1 MSRIVKAT
9 ERKYLL
15 VSSLAALLLIAHGE
29 APAQEES
36 EYSRRGADS
45 CLRCHD
51 DSSEFPVLDI
61 FRTAHGSVSHP
72 DGPFAG
78 AQCEA
83 CHGPSGAHEQA
94 MRRREEGPP
103 MPGFGMEADT
113 PAQEQNEVCLTCHT
127 DHGRM
132 GWMGSIHDEEEVVCS
147 ACHSVHAEVDPM
159 ADPIAQQEVCFDC
172 HPRTRMLSLMPSTHP
187 LRFGKMA
194 CSDCH
199 DSHNGMNDA
208 QLVET
213 NVNDTCY
220 TCHAEKRGPMLWEHA
235 PVTEDCT
242 LCHDPHG
249 SNHAGMLTQ
258 RPPLLCQQCHMP
270 SGHPSLA
277 YDSDSI
283 EDDYASR
290 FLLGA
295 SCGNCHTQVH
305 GSNHPSGVSLSK

>member
-1 MSRIVKAT
+1 MSRYMKFAIQN
-9 ERKYLL
+9 Y
-15 VSSLAALLLIAHGE
+15 LAALLVAALLTIPFSA
-29 APAQEES
+29 ALAQEEA
-36 EYSRRGADS
+36 EFTRRGADS

-61 FRTAHGSVSHP
+61 FATAHGSVTHP
-72 DGPFAG
+72 DGPMAG
-78 AQCEA
+78 TQCEA
-83 CHGPSGAHEQA
+83 CHGPSRAHEQA
-94 MRRREEGPP
+94 MRRSEKGPP
-103 MPGFGMEADT
+103 MMEFGQHSET
-113 PAQEQNEVCLTCHT
+113 PATEQNEVCLTCHA
-127 DHGRM
+127 DHERM
-132 GWMGSIHDEEEVVCS
+132 TWAGSIHEEEEVAC
-147 ACHSVHAEVDPM
+147 ATCHSVHATEDPM
-159 ADPIAQQEVCFDC
+159 QDSFSQQEVCFDC
-172 HPRTRMLSLMPSTHP
+172 HPRTRSLSLMPSSHP
-187 LRFGKMA
+187 LRFGQMA

-199 DSHNGMNDA
+199 DSHNGMNES

-213 NVNDTCY
+213 SVNDTCY

-235 PVTEDCT
+235 PVAEDCS

-270 SGHPSLA
+270 AGHPSLA
-277 YDSDSI
+277 LDADSI
-283 EDDYASR
+283 EEDYASR